1 MSVRLLWRLSVLRA
15 AVAAAA
21 DSMNQ
26 LLPFIL
32 LGLCCGVI
40 SYTLTKGSIFG
51 PLRVWVIE
59 RTYWLGKLMQCP
71 YCMSHWVALGA
82 MLVFHPK
89 MVGGNVVADY
99 VATGFALTGLS
110 VLTAGTIFK
119 LFYVKED

>member
-1 MSVRLLWRLSVLRA
+1 MTWTRLWLRPIRSRIRRPGTRSGLVSVRPLWRLSVLR
-15 AVAAAA
+15 VAAAA

-82 MLVFHPK
+82 MLV
-89 MVGGNVVADY
+89 
-99 VATGFALTGLS
+99 
-110 VLTAGTIFK
+110 
-119 LFYVKED
+119 